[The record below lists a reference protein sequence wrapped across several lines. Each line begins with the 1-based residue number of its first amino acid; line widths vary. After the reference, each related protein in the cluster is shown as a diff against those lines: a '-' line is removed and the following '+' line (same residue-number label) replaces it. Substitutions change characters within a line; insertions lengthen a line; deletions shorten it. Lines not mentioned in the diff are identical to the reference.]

1 MATSQEPAEQAPNL
15 PLVQPAGITNDEM
28 WRLCER
34 YGLEF
39 TPPTARDM
47 QFSGIIKALE
57 ELVDA
62 LGHRP
67 KIT

>member
-1 MATSQEPAEQAPNL
+1 MATDERADEAPNL
-15 PLVQPAGITNDEM
+15 PLVKPAGITNDEI

-34 YGLEF
+34 YSIEF

-47 QFSGIIKALE
+47 QLFGIIKALE
-57 ELVDA
+57 DMVDL

-67 KIT
+67 